1 VESKLGQGTT
11 FIIDLPVGESEPL
24 VLAPPVQAAPQ
35 SLSVLVVDDEPF
47 VRETL
52 TEMLS
57 ELSHKVVAADCGREA
72 LARFKAQ
79 SFDLVFTDLAMP
91 EMDGWETARA
101 LRKLRPDVPVVL
113 VTGYGA
119 TAEAPAGEVDLISGM
134 IGKPFD
140 FTQVSE
146 TIARV
151 ISKQRSQSE
160 QLPPL
165 VTV

>member
-1 VESKLGQGTT
+1 VVAETPVLGVT
-11 FIIDLPVGESEPL
+11 
-24 VLAPPVQAAPQ
+24 Q
-35 SLSVLVVDDEPF
+35 SLSVLVIDDEPF
-47 VRETL
+47 VRDTL

-57 ELSHKVVAADCGREA
+57 ELSHQVLAADGGREA
-72 LARFKAQ
+72 LAQFAAQ

-101 LRKLRPDVPVVL
+101 LRKLRPEVPIVL

-119 TAEAPAGEVDLISGM
+119 TAQAPAGEHDLISGV
-134 IGKPFD
+134 IAKPFD

-151 ISKQRSQSE
+151 VSKQAQQSKSE
-160 QLPPL
+160 TNL